1 MALTKE
7 ERLKRDKLRF
17 EEMNYYERDLR
28 KKGYSV
34 VGGIDEVGRGPL
46 AGPVV
51 SACVVLPK
59 NFDVLGIYDSKK
71 VSEKKRKMLYSEIM
85 ANSLGV
91 GVGFVSNKVIDEIN
105 ILEATKLAMSKAI
118 KNCDRILS
126 RKGLGNI
133 ECLII
138 DALELENIKK
148 KQIPL
153 VKGDEKSISVA
164 AASIVAK
171 VIRDNYMEYMASIYK
186 GYFFESHKGYGTKKH
201 YEALRENG
209 MTPIHRKSF
218 LKKIL

>member
-71 VSEKKRKMLYSEIM
+71 VSEK
-85 ANSLGV
+85 
-91 GVGFVSNKVIDEIN
+91 D
-105 ILEATKLAMSKAI
+105 
-118 KNCDRILS
+118 
-126 RKGLGNI
+126 
-133 ECLII
+133 
-138 DALELENIKK
+138 
-148 KQIPL
+148 
-153 VKGDEKSISVA
+153 
-164 AASIVAK
+164 
-171 VIRDNYMEYMASIYK
+171 
-186 GYFFESHKGYGTKKH
+186 
-201 YEALRENG
+201 
-209 MTPIHRKSF
+209 RKSVV
-218 LKKIL
+218 